1 MENDRVRIAAGI
13 LLIGFLNIAAAS
25 QNVYLERTQQHVFK
39 AKNVDQEY
47 QIQVYLPPGY
57 EDSAKSLPVLYL
69 LDADKSFGM
78 AVNIVEWLS
87 WAEEIRETIV
97 VGIAYGGNTQN
108 WWDKRSRDYTPWKDS
123 KKVWGD
129 WPLAGGAENFLKFL
143 KEELVPWV
151 DSNYRTA
158 GNDRGLAGLS
168 LGGLF
173 GTYVLFAE
181 PQLFSRYLLS
191 GAGLIWDDRHVF
203 KMEEE
208 YAKTHRSLLAKVYSA
223 VGEFD
228 EQSIIEPW
236 KDFHALLAGRNYQ
249 GLEIK
254 NEVIPGETHI
264 SSWPAS
270 LTRGIKYLYGKQK

>member
-1 MENDRVRIAAGI
+1 MRIAAGI
-13 LLIGFLNIAAAS
+13 LLIGLLNIAAIP
-25 QNVYLERTQQHVFK
+25 QNVTLERTQRHVFK

-57 EDSAKSLPVLYL
+57 ENSTKSFPALYL

-87 WAEEIRETIV
+87 WAKEIPEAIV
-97 VGIAYGGNTQN
+97 VGIAYGGDTQN

-123 KKVWGD
+123 QKVWGD
-129 WPLAGGAENFLKFL
+129 FPLAGGARNFLKFL
-143 KEELVPWV
+143 KEELIPWV

-168 LGGLF
+168 FGGLF
-173 GTYVLFAE
+173 GTYVLFVE
-181 PQLFSRYLLS
+181 PRLFSRYLLS
-191 GAGLIWDDRHVF
+191 GAALIWDDRHVF

-208 YAKTHRSLLAKVYSA
+208 FAKTHDSLPVKVYFA
-223 VGEFD
+223 VGELD
-228 EQSIIEPW
+228 EQSIIGPW
-236 KDFHALLAGRNYQ
+236 KDFHSVLAGRDYHD
-249 GLEIK
+249 LEIK

-270 LTRGIKYLYGKQK
+270 LTRGMKYLYGKSK

>member
-1 MENDRVRIAAGI
+1 MFGVTVV
-13 LLIGFLNIAAAS
+13 LLAGFLNTVVSS
-25 QNVYLERTQQHVFK
+25 QNVCLERTQNHIFK

-57 EDSAKSLPVLYL
+57 ADRTKTFPVLYV

-78 AVNIVEWLS
+78 SVNIMEWLS
-87 WAEEIRETIV
+87 WAREIPDMIA
-97 VGIAYGGNTQN
+97 VGIAYGGSTQN

-123 KKVWGD
+123 QKTWGE
-129 WPLAGGAENFLKFL
+129 WPLAGGAGNFLKFL
-143 KEELVPWV
+143 QEELIPWV
-151 DSNYRTA
+151 ESNYRTA

-173 GTYVLFAE
+173 GAYVIFVE
-181 PQLFSRYLLS
+181 PRLFSKYLLS
-191 GAGLIWDDRHVF
+191 GAALIWDNRHIF
-203 KMEEE
+203 KIEEE
-208 YAKTHRSLLAKVYSA
+208 FAEGHGSLAAKVYAA

-228 EQSIIEPW
+228 DQRIIGPYQ
-236 KDFHALLAGRNYQ
+236 DFLTLLKRRNYE

-254 NEVIPGETHI
+254 GEVIPGETHI

-270 LTRGIKYLYGKQK
+270 LTRGLKYLYGK